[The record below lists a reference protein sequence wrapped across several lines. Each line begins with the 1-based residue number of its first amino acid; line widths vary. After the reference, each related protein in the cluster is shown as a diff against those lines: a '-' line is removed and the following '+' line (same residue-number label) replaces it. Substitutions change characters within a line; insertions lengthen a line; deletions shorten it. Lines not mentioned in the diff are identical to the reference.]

1 MAGKSGDVTDEED
14 MGVDVDAQARLQN
27 VTLGM
32 KQQADELLLA
42 NKLDKALTLYREL
55 LMHLTRSQVT
65 LLQQRELA
73 ISCHMNV
80 LAVLGK
86 AKRWSSVV
94 TEASEALNVFEELQG
109 AQGATDIPFEEQ
121 QRENVVLARAYY
133 FRGFAYLKLG
143 TFQPAQQDF
152 RRALELNPEDETI
165 QNDYKELQTALQA
178 EQRVKQFLATSMK
191 LFQAGNYKAAVE
203 ACVSALR
210 ESQALQKTEL
220 TGLIHGNLAAIYVK
234 IKDDAKAIDHYKRT
248 MLLTRCGDKP
258 TAAQNERVYDILDSL
273 AGCYSRKRDYSSAL
287 SVIEDQIKW
296 FPSCPDRNDREGMM
310 YLNGGRICYTM
321 ARYAQAEEHLEKGYR
336 VSLKASNQ
344 LDTALN
350 CAYWLSKA
358 YAKNSK
364 IEKAMETLDT
374 TISEAEKEANA
385 AIITDLLEKLLLARL
400 DLLNPETNASAT
412 ECDLFKGQRRESQ
425 LWQTLEYFGR
435 KRRICGH
442 VRAAEVLL
450 NFLKAKEGPRNEQ
463 DRSEM
468 LRAVA
473 LTDCV
478 NIGKLS
484 SCDATSFMKL
494 ALAKV
499 DMTISQ
505 SSADRRDAKDLLA
518 KLLLDLE
525 APGGADPSCRQHLRA
540 TALLKLADVC
550 IDDEDDESDEDV
562 RKFLEEAVDVLH
574 DEDASKAQLGVL
586 LPKIGRWRAAG
597 GNLVGAKEVLEETV
611 ELLRNA
617 SDSNSDRLYESL
629 VGLCV
634 VQIRLGMLEEA
645 AHVMKEIEA
654 LPVAQNANEL
664 AIIKDRLQ
672 AAVDATQVKAKEPE
686 KVHMF
691 ERQHSVS
698 SSHSFLCGISQV
710 WWGRWCGPL
719 IACIA
724 AIAVALFFA

>member
-1 MAGKSGDVTDEED
+1 
-14 MGVDVDAQARLQN
+14 
-27 VTLGM
+27 
-32 KQQADELLLA
+32 
-42 NKLDKALTLYREL
+42 
-55 LMHLTRSQVT
+55 
-65 LLQQRELA
+65 
-73 ISCHMNV
+73 
-80 LAVLGK
+80 
-86 AKRWSSVV
+86 
-94 TEASEALNVFEELQG
+94 
-109 AQGATDIPFEEQ
+109 
-121 QRENVVLARAYY
+121 
-133 FRGFAYLKLG
+133 
-143 TFQPAQQDF
+143 
-152 RRALELNPEDETI
+152 
-165 QNDYKELQTALQA
+165 
-178 EQRVKQFLATSMK
+178 
-191 LFQAGNYKAAVE
+191 
-203 ACVSALR
+203 
-210 ESQALQKTEL
+210 
-220 TGLIHGNLAAIYVK
+220 
-234 IKDDAKAIDHYKRT
+234 
-248 MLLTRCGDKP
+248 
-258 TAAQNERVYDILDSL
+258 
-273 AGCYSRKRDYSSAL
+273 
-287 SVIEDQIKW
+287 
-296 FPSCPDRNDREGMM
+296 
-310 YLNGGRICYTM
+310 
-321 ARYAQAEEHLEKGYR
+321 
-336 VSLKASNQ
+336 
-344 LDTALN
+344 
-350 CAYWLSKA
+350 
-358 YAKNSK
+358 
-364 IEKAMETLDT
+364 
-374 TISEAEKEANA
+374 
-385 AIITDLLEKLLLARL
+385 
-400 DLLNPETNASAT
+400 
-412 ECDLFKGQRRESQ
+412 
-425 LWQTLEYFGR
+425 
-435 KRRICGH
+435 
-442 VRAAEVLL
+442 
-450 NFLKAKEGPRNEQ
+450 
-463 DRSEM
+463 
-468 LRAVA
+468 
-473 LTDCV
+473 
-478 NIGKLS
+478 
-484 SCDATSFMKL
+484 MKL

-525 APGGADPSCRQHLRA
+525 VPGGADPSCRQHLRA

-691 ERQHSVS
+691 EKQHSAS

-724 AIAVALFFA
+724 AVAVALFFA